1 MGLSTFNDY
10 AALLLDACV
19 YLMVLVY
26 ICSDVMKM
34 IALGKNYF
42 AHFWHW
48 FNWANYIV
56 FIITLTYKI
65 MFLITS
71 YNYVEGNGDLDLQF
85 ASLDFESLGWTY
97 YQIVNWNAFNNIFV
111 WLRAFAFL
119 KYVSKEVANLSYTLT
134 RAGKDCALFLVV
146 FCFVIFAYAQAFH
159 ISFGT
164 DISDYSTLLN
174 AIFGLFKT
182 LLGDFD
188 FEAIKNVN
196 QILGPLL
203 FITFEVVCYFV
214 MLNMFLAIL
223 NKAYSD
229 VMDKGVDDPMA
240 VEFRN
245 TVAEYA
251 AHFVRF
257 FAFWK
262 SKEPA
267 GGAGSGAED
276 DADQLDDGRKG
287 DVDEEAL
294 QTMLSTM
301 RQLSMTVKGLSDKVE
316 AISKS
321 QAMLGPT
328 AKLQTLGRAVVEPSF
343 IGGQSMLPSPA
354 PGPGSDA
361 SDSGD
366 RPVRVPSKLSP
377 GVDQGQP
384 MDLQEILSEEEGP
397 LPADAVKVKS
407 EGGPIEEGRSKPA
420 AGQGI
425 VESEAS
431 GPAAGEKPGTPAMVR
446 KRSSGKALYGPP
458 PGLPPTPAVKAG
470 DRYVLPPGWK
480 QFANEDGEP
489 YFYNTTTRKTQ
500 WEPPVVTRTP
510 LPFLRGGGGSA
521 ASGLVLTGAAD
532 DDAATPR
539 MQ

>member
-10 AALLLDACV
+10 AALLLDGCV

-34 IALGKNYF
+34 MALGRNYF

-56 FIITLTYKI
+56 FIITLSYKI
-65 MFLITS
+65 MFLVTS
-71 YNYVEGNGDLDLQF
+71 YNYVEGNGDLDLQN

-134 RAGKDCALFLVV
+134 RAGKDCALFLII
-146 FCFVIFAYAQAFH
+146 FCFVLFAYAQAFH

-188 FEAIKNVN
+188 FEAIQEVN

-240 VEFRN
+240 VEFRA
-245 TVAEYA
+245 TMEAYVAR
-251 AHFVRF
+251 FLQF

-262 SKEPA
+262 SKTSDV
-267 GGAGSGAED
+267 GAGIDD
-276 DADQLDDGRKG
+276 DAEQLDEGRKG

-301 RQLSMTVKGLSDKVE
+301 RQLSMTVKGLSEKVE

-321 QAMLGPT
+321 QAMLGPA
-328 AKLQTLGRAVVEPSF
+328 AKLQTLGRT
-343 IGGQSMLPSPA
+343 IIDTGGSGGSPA
-354 PGPGSDA
+354 AAAVAAAAMAAGS
-361 SDSGD
+361 SDSQSL
-366 RPVRVPSKLSP
+366 VRVPSKLAAA
-377 GVDQGQP
+377 DQDRP
-384 MDLQEILSEEEGP
+384 LELQEILSEEEGP
-397 LPADAVKVKS
+397 
-407 EGGPIEEGRSKPA
+407 
-420 AGQGI
+420 AGQGDTATSRI
-425 VESEAS
+425 KPTA
-431 GPAAGEKPGTPAMVR
+431 GPAANPVGGKDSAAAASTEERVAAQKVAREGSTRA
-446 KRSSGKALYGPP
+446 GKARYGPP
-458 PGLPPTPAVKAG
+458 VGLPSALGVKVG
-470 DRYVLPPGWK
+470 DGYVLPPGWK
-480 QFANEDGEP
+480 QFAAEDGKP
-489 YFYNTTTRKTQ
+489 YFLNTATRKTQ
-500 WEPPVVTRTP
+500 WDPPAVTRTP
-510 LPFLRGGGGSA
+510 MPRLRGPGSA
-521 ASGLVLTGAAD
+521 EGGDS
-532 DDAATPR
+532 DDADAPTPR